1 MLDAGSAISTD
12 WRFGIA
18 YNAALK
24 LCTVLLYAEGYRAS
38 RELQHYR
45 TLAAL
50 PEILGEAKKADAEY
64 LDDCRKKRNIVEY
77 DYVGRVSKS
86 DADELI
92 VFVKEFRDEVV
103 TRSFSR
109 NDLSLAG
116 IVSPLTPDALFT
128 RRSGFAQ
135 AGLPAEAA
143 SRRRA
148 LLVLRSPALQDI
160 GGCSMQFV
168 DGSI

>member
-1 MLDAGSAISTD
+1 LKQWADNGWLKPHRTSRKEINSLLRIVERDLNDAQGNISSD

-24 LCTVLLYAEGYRAS
+24 LCRILLSAEGYRPS
-38 RELQHYR
+38 HELQHYR

-77 DYVGRVSKS
+77 DEVSGASES

-92 VFVKEFRDEVV
+92 GFVKEFKDEVIAWLKK
-103 TRSFSR
+103 
-109 NDLSLAG
+109 NQ
-116 IVSPLTPDALFT
+116 P
-128 RRSGFAQ
+128 
-135 AGLPAEAA
+135 E
-143 SRRRA
+143 
-148 LLVLRSPALQDI
+148 LL
-160 GGCSMQFV
+160 
-168 DGSI
+168 

>member
-1 MLDAGSAISTD
+1 VERDLNDAQRDISSD

-24 LCTVLLYAEGYRAS
+24 LCRILLSAEGYRPS
-38 RELQHYR
+38 HELQHYR

-77 DYVGRVSKS
+77 DYVGGASES

-92 VFVKEFRDEVV
+92 EFVKEFRDEVI
-103 TRSFSR
+103 TW
-109 NDLSLAG
+109 
-116 IVSPLTPDALFT
+116 LTKKHPE
-128 RRSGFAQ
+128 FAQ
-135 AGLPAEAA
+135 T
-143 SRRRA
+143 
-148 LLVLRSPALQDI
+148 
-160 GGCSMQFV
+160 
-168 DGSI
+168 

>member
-1 MLDAGSAISTD
+1 MSLKQWADNGWLKPHRTSRKEISSLLNIVKRDLNDAQRDISSD

-24 LCTVLLYAEGYRAS
+24 LCRILLSAQGYRPS
-38 RELQHYR
+38 HELQHYR

-77 DYVGRVSKS
+77 DEVGGASES

-92 VFVKEFRDEVV
+92 GFVKEFKDEVIAWLKK
-103 TRSFSR
+103 
-109 NDLSLAG
+109 NH
-116 IVSPLTPDALFT
+116 P
-128 RRSGFAQ
+128 
-135 AGLPAEAA
+135 E
-143 SRRRA
+143 
-148 LLVLRSPALQDI
+148 LL
-160 GGCSMQFV
+160 
-168 DGSI
+168 